1 MISKRPLTNPS
12 KLIVFFAGLL
22 FLFSCGRAA
31 PETVP
36 AGAEQLQQA
45 LHVFNAA
52 IGRADADALD
62 SLLTTAYL
70 HTNGDQPA
78 IDKNQWLAYL
88 RSRKAQIEKGLL
100 AIDSYQMVDMK
111 IRLYGQSAVVTG
123 RIVIHGLEN
132 GGPFDAIYR
141 TSQFWVVEDGQW
153 KRAGFHDAR
162 IR

>member
-1 MISKRPLTNPS
+1 MKSKQLPTCLCCLPS
-12 KLIVFFAGLL
+12 IFTSLL

-45 LHVFNAA
+45 LHAFNTAV
-52 IGRADADALD
+52 GRADADALD

-70 HTNGDQPA
+70 HTNGNQPA
-78 IDKNQWLAYL
+78 IDKNQWMAYL
-88 RSRKAQIEKGLL
+88 RSRKAQIDKGLL
-100 AIDSYQMVDMK
+100 VIDSYQMVDMK
-111 IRLYGQSAVVTG
+111 VRLYGQAAVVTG
-123 RIVIHGLEN
+123 RIVVHGLEN
-132 GGPFDAIYR
+132 GGPFDADYR
-141 TSQFWVVEDGQW
+141 TSQFWVVEEGQW